1 MKYRSFATICL
12 LSTLS
17 MPAFAGTIKND
28 GWASF
33 FNDFGVNQP
42 EFISD
47 FALGPPPGGFQVLD
61 ISNGYTP
68 PVPNG
73 NTGPRFAPLPNI
85 TPIFEP
91 INPAAPGFGG
101 GITLPTTFDRPRD
114 LEVLIDSV
122 LFPSGG
128 FAGVGP
134 VAEIPAEVGD
144 RVLFRPPA
152 SLPVGP
158 AVATGGN
165 APAGSVPAP
174 GGLLLILAGALAI
187 FGLRKRPA

>member
-1 MKYRSFATICL
+1 MKYCSLATLCL

-17 MPAFAGTIKND
+17 MPAFAGTISND
-28 GWASF
+28 SGTAL
-33 FNDFGVNQP
+33 FNDFGISEP

-68 PVPNG
+68 PVPEGDNE
-73 NTGPRFAPLPNI
+73 PLFAPLPTI

-91 INPAAPGFGG
+91 IDPTATGFGG
-101 GITLPTTFDRPRD
+101 GITLPTTFESPTD

-134 VAEIPAEVGD
+134 VAEIPVEVGD
-144 RVLFRPPA
+144 TVLFRPPA

-158 AVATGGN
+158 AVATGGS